1 MLGSTKIEQGISSDD
16 DCNPHHSHTSVWESG
31 RPHDFVVVV
40 SIVVVDRIL
49 SQNDQNAMIYEL
61 QQLLS
66 KTIETIAPWIRGQKP
81 QS

>member
-1 MLGSTKIEQGISSDD
+1 MLGSTKIDHGISSDD

-66 KTIETIAPWIRGQKP
+66 KTIETFAPWFLRRKTH
-81 QS
+81 S